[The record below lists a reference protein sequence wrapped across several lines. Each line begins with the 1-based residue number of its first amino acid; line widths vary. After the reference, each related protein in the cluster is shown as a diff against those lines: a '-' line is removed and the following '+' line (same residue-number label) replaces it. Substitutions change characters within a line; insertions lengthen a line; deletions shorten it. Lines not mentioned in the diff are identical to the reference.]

1 MKLDSLP
8 TTYRRADYEKAAAT
22 IRRDSRHTPRIG
34 IITGSGLGPL
44 ADVVQDADVIPYR
57 QIPGFPIS
65 TVEGH
70 AGQLVLGT
78 LGRQP
83 VAIMQGRVHYYEGY
97 SMAQVA
103 FPVRTLQALG
113 IESLLVTNAA
123 GGINESFRPGDLMLI
138 TDHINFVGMAG
149 ANPLRGP
156 NDPQLGPRFPN
167 MSLAYDPVLR
177 ARAQRAAKGLGFTLQ
192 EGVYIMLAGPSFETP
207 ADLRFLRT
215 IGADAVGMSTV
226 PEVIVARHGGT
237 RVLGISLISNLVSF
251 HPVHTT
257 GTGDAEAL
265 HHEVLATGAAAVP
278 RMVQLITHLLESWD
292 EA

>member
-1 MKLDSLP
+1 MEPDSLS
-8 TTYRRADYEKAAAT
+8 TTYRRADYEEAAAT
-22 IRRDSRHTPRIG
+22 IRSVSRHMPRIG
-34 IITGSGLGPL
+34 IVTGSGLGTL
-44 ADVVQDADVIPYR
+44 ADAVTDADAIPYR
-57 QIPGFPIS
+57 QIPGFPVS

-70 AGQLVLGT
+70 AGQLVLGR

-97 SMAQVA
+97 SMPQVA

-113 IESLLVTNAA
+113 IESLIVTNAA
-123 GGINESFRPGDLMLI
+123 GGINESFQAGNLMLI

-156 NDPQLGPRFPN
+156 NDPKLGPRFPD
-167 MSLAYDPVLR
+167 MSLAYDPILR
-177 ARAQRAAKGLGFTLQ
+177 TRAQRAAQGLGFSLR

-237 RVLGISLISNLVSF
+237 RVLGISLISNMVSF
-251 HPVHTT
+251 HPAQTAA
-257 GTGDAEAL
+257 TGDAEAL

-278 RMVQLITHLLESWD
+278 RMVQLITRLLESWD
-292 EA
+292 EE

>member
-1 MKLDSLP
+1 MKPDSLP
-8 TTYRRADYEKAAAT
+8 TTYRRADYEKAAAA
-22 IRRDSRHTPRIG
+22 ISRVSPHLPRIG

-44 ADVVQDADVIPYR
+44 ADTAQDADVIPYR

-78 LGRQP
+78 LGHQP

-97 SMAQVA
+97 SMPQVA

-113 IESLLVTNAA
+113 IESLIVTNAA
-123 GGINESFRPGDLMLI
+123 GGINESFRAGDLMLI

-149 ANPLRGP
+149 SNPLRGP
-156 NDPQLGPRFPN
+156 NDSQLGPRFPN
-167 MSLAYDPVLR
+167 MSLAYDPILR
-177 ARAQRAAKGLGFTLQ
+177 TRAQHVAKGLGLTLQ

-207 ADLRFLRT
+207 ADLRFLCT

-237 RVLGISLISNLVSF
+237 RVLGISLISNMVSF

-257 GTGDAEAL
+257 GTDDAEAL

-278 RMVQLITHLLESWD
+278 RMVQLITQLLESWD